1 MLGLVGMLLNS
12 FLLHSF
18 YKERFILATA
28 VNVLIYSDL
37 VYKLLYSAL
46 IVLWRNYNLING
58 TPWFTFWL
66 GIEEV
71 RVAFTKCNS
80 LFVTKCYYC
89 QAQPKPK
96 LQLSWADTALISSHT
111 PTPDKPWHGPT
122 GNGRT

>member
-1 MLGLVGMLLNS
+1 MLGLLGMLLNS

-58 TPWFTFWL
+58 TPCFHFWL

-71 RVAFTKCNS
+71 KIVFQCDS
-80 LFVTKCYYC
+80 LFVTEYYYFSMSSP
-89 QAQPKPK
+89 Q
-96 LQLSWADTALISSHT
+96 DTIGTSYSTMPVL
-111 PTPDKPWHGPT
+111 
-122 GNGRT
+122 